1 VTLVLNGA
9 DEEQEGPRTR
19 VSHRLVL
26 HVQESGRDWQNAIPR
41 AIAAFRGTHPDARA
55 LSDWSMSS
63 RIDQRLVALE
73 TSLVEAE
80 TRICQST
87 RTSTAVELV
96 VLVDITLEGE
106 NDAYDLDDI
115 AEDAREAVDDLFSK
129 DAIALAAHSP
139 GHGVVLSS
147 IRVDEARQ
155 TDVRRLTEG
164 EDGAWTT

>member
-1 VTLVLNGA
+1 L
-9 DEEQEGPRTR
+9 
-19 VSHRLVL
+19 
-26 HVQESGRDWQNAIPR
+26 
-41 AIAAFRGTHPDARA
+41 IATPSFLAFSR
-55 LSDWSMSS
+55 SMSS

-115 AEDAREAVDDLFSK
+115 AEDALS
-129 DAIALAAHSP
+129 AISP
-139 GHGVVLSS
+139 
-147 IRVDEARQ
+147 
-155 TDVRRLTEG
+155 
-164 EDGAWTT
+164 